1 MKPIKRVLTLKPPRT
16 RSRTEMSCS
25 EANVIQESD
34 EVAEPDAEVISKEI
48 NIANS
53 HSSNN
58 CNKNHRN

>member
-34 EVAEPDAEVISKEI
+34 EVAEPDVEAISKEDGDV
-48 NIANS
+48 NNL
-53 HSSNN
+53 SSN
-58 CNKNHRN
+58 KVIYTLTT